1 MLKIREEFMRKE
13 EKKKLKKLYLIL
25 AIMIFLII
33 FIDQLSKVI
42 VVHYEEIT
50 LIADKIVLKPAEI
63 RNGMYD
69 ETSRGVTILTNLVI
83 VVHYGEITLI
93 ADKIVL
99 KPAEIQNGVYDE
111 TARGV
116 NILTN
121 LVIVGIILGIIKSDN
136 QFITKKIKILLSLA
150 FAGGVSNIIDRLC
163 RGSVV
168 EFIHIGNFPAFN
180 IADVCIL
187 IGWVS
192 FVAIFASFS
201 AKELS
206 NKREAKEKNTEDNP
220 NKSV

>member
-1 MLKIREEFMRKE
+1 MKKE
-13 EKKKLKKLYLIL
+13 EKKKLKKLYIIL

-33 FIDQLSKVI
+33 FIDQLSKVL
-42 VVHYEEIT
+42 VVHYEQIT
-50 LIADKIVLKPAEI
+50 LVADKIVLRPSEMQT
-63 RNGMYD
+63 GMYD
-69 ETSRGVTILTNLVI
+69 ETSRGVTII
-83 VVHYGEITLI
+83 
-93 ADKIVL
+93 
-99 KPAEIQNGVYDE
+99 
-111 TARGV
+111 
-116 NILTN
+116 TN

-136 QFITKKIKILLSLA
+136 QFITKKTKILLSIA

-201 AKELS
+201 AKEMFKKKS
-206 NKREAKEKNTEDNP
+206 KTDKEKKTENEENTN
-220 NKSV
+220 S

>member
-83 VVHYGEITLI
+83 V
-93 ADKIVL
+93 
-99 KPAEIQNGVYDE
+99 
-111 TARGV
+111 
-116 NILTN
+116 
-121 LVIVGIILGIIKSDN
+121 GIILGIIKSDN
-136 QFITKKIKILLSLA
+136 QFITKKIKILLSFA

-168 EFIHIGNFPAFN
+168 EFIQIENFPAFN

-187 IGWVS
+187 IGWIS

-206 NKREAKEKNTEDNP
+206 KKKPKKDKKGKTENNDDAN
-220 NKSV
+220 S

>member
-1 MLKIREEFMRKE
+1 MKKE
-13 EKKKLKKLYLIL
+13 EKKKLKKFYLVL
-25 AIMIFLII
+25 AVII
-33 FIDQLSKVI
+33 FMIIFMDQFSKA
-42 VVHYEEIT
+42 
-50 LIADKIVLKPAEI
+50 L
-63 RNGMYD
+63 
-69 ETSRGVTILTNLVI
+69 
-83 VVHYGEITLI
+83 VVHYGEMTLI
-93 ADKIVL
+93 TDKMVL
-99 KPAEIQNGVYDE
+99 KSVEIQNGIYDE

-136 QFITKKIKILLSLA
+136 QFITKRTKILLSLA

-206 NKREAKEKNTEDNP
+206 KKKSKTDEKDED
-220 NKSV
+220 KSSNG

>member
-1 MLKIREEFMRKE
+1 MKKE
-13 EKKKLKKLYLIL
+13 EKKKLKKLYIIL

-33 FIDQLSKVI
+33 LIDQLSKVL
-42 VVHYEEIT
+42 VVHYEQIT
-50 LIADKIVLKPAEI
+50 LVADKIVLRPSEMQT
-63 RNGMYD
+63 GMYD
-69 ETSRGVTILTNLVI
+69 ETSRGVTII
-83 VVHYGEITLI
+83 
-93 ADKIVL
+93 
-99 KPAEIQNGVYDE
+99 
-111 TARGV
+111 
-116 NILTN
+116 TN

-136 QFITKKIKILLSLA
+136 QFITKRTKILLSLA

-201 AKELS
+201 AKELT
-206 NKREAKEKNTEDNP
+206 KKKLKTDRKNEDTT
-220 NKSV
+220 SHG

>member
-1 MLKIREEFMRKE
+1 MYKKTCYVQNYTIKREDFMRKE

-33 FIDQLSKVI
+33 FIDQLSKVL
-42 VVHYEEIT
+42 VVHYEEIA
-50 LIADKIVLKPAEI
+50 LASGKIILRQSDILSNA
-63 RNGMYD
+63 YD
-69 ETSRGVTILTNLVI
+69 ETSRGVTII
-83 VVHYGEITLI
+83 
-93 ADKIVL
+93 
-99 KPAEIQNGVYDE
+99 
-111 TARGV
+111 
-116 NILTN
+116 TN

-136 QFITKKIKILLSLA
+136 QFITKKTKILLSFA

-163 RGSVV
+163 RGNVV

-201 AKELS
+201 AKELFKKKS
-206 NKREAKEKNTEDNP
+206 RTDEKKKTENNDNTN
-220 NKSV
+220 S

>member
-1 MLKIREEFMRKE
+1 MKKE
-13 EKKKLKKLYLIL
+13 EKKKLKKLYIIL

-33 FIDQLSKVI
+33 LIDQLSKVL
-42 VVHYEEIT
+42 VVHYEQIT
-50 LIADKIVLKPAEI
+50 LVADKIVLRPSEMQT
-63 RNGMYD
+63 GMYD
-69 ETSRGVTILTNLVI
+69 ETSRGVTII
-83 VVHYGEITLI
+83 
-93 ADKIVL
+93 
-99 KPAEIQNGVYDE
+99 
-111 TARGV
+111 
-116 NILTN
+116 TN

-136 QFITKKIKILLSLA
+136 QFITKRTKILLSIA

-201 AKELS
+201 AKELFKKKS
-206 NKREAKEKNTEDNP
+206 KTDKEKKTENEENTN
-220 NKSV
+220 S

>member
-1 MLKIREEFMRKE
+1 MKKE
-13 EKKKLKKLYLIL
+13 EKKKLKKLYIIL

-33 FIDQLSKVI
+33 LIDQLSKVL
-42 VVHYEEIT
+42 VVHYEQIT
-50 LIADKIVLKPAEI
+50 LVADKIVLRPSEMQT
-63 RNGMYD
+63 GMYD
-69 ETSRGVTILTNLVI
+69 ETSRGVTII
-83 VVHYGEITLI
+83 
-93 ADKIVL
+93 
-99 KPAEIQNGVYDE
+99 
-111 TARGV
+111 
-116 NILTN
+116 TN

-136 QFITKKIKILLSLA
+136 QFITKRTKILLSLA

-201 AKELS
+201 AKEMFKKKS
-206 NKREAKEKNTEDNP
+206 KTDKEKKTENEENTN
-220 NKSV
+220 S

>member
-1 MLKIREEFMRKE
+1 MHKIREVFMRKE
-13 EKKKLKKLYLIL
+13 EKKKLKKLYLML
-25 AIMIFLII
+25 AIMIFIMI
-33 FIDQLSKVI
+33 FIDQLSKV
-42 VVHYEEIT
+42 
-50 LIADKIVLKPAEI
+50 L
-63 RNGMYD
+63 
-69 ETSRGVTILTNLVI
+69 

-93 ADKIVL
+93 GDKIVL
-99 KPAEIQNGVYDE
+99 KPAEIQNSMYDE

-136 QFITKKIKILLSLA
+136 QFITKKIRILLSLA

-206 NKREAKEKNTEDNP
+206 NKKPKKDKKRKTENNDNA
-220 NKSV
+220 NS

>member
-1 MLKIREEFMRKE
+1 MKKE
-13 EKKKLKKLYLIL
+13 EKKKLKKLYIIL

-33 FIDQLSKVI
+33 LIDQLSKVL
-42 VVHYEEIT
+42 VVHYEQIT
-50 LIADKIVLKPAEI
+50 LVADKIVLRPSEMQT
-63 RNGMYD
+63 GMYD
-69 ETSRGVTILTNLVI
+69 ETSRGVTII
-83 VVHYGEITLI
+83 
-93 ADKIVL
+93 
-99 KPAEIQNGVYDE
+99 
-111 TARGV
+111 
-116 NILTN
+116 TN

-136 QFITKKIKILLSLA
+136 QFITKKTKILLGLA

-163 RGSVV
+163 RGSIV

-206 NKREAKEKNTEDNP
+206 KKRGKPDEKKETENRDNTN
-220 NKSV
+220 S